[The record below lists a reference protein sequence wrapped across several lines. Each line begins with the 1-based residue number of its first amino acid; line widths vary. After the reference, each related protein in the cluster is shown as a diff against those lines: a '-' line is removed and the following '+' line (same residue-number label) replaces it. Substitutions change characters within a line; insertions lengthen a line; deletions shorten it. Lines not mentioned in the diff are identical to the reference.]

1 MNGSCHFL
9 YTVESSFQA
18 FLLVADVD
26 WPGRPSSG
34 CEELMAAVPCCVLG
48 LLEDGWELL
57 ELLTLGICRSS
68 APDEYP
74 NEDGVS
80 FMVP

>member
-1 MNGSCHFL
+1 MNRSCYFL
-9 YTVESSFQA
+9 YTVESSFRT
-18 FLLVADVD
+18 FLLVAALD
-26 WPGRPSSG
+26 WPGCPSNG
-34 CEELMAAVPCCVLG
+34 CEELMVDVPCCELV

-57 ELLTLGICRSS
+57 ELLMLGSCRSS

-74 NEDGVS
+74 NEDGVG